1 MVIVYFGVDYDAG
14 NTFDTK
20 TTEPWVQTRLCVAT
34 AEGFAPRELS
44 SNRFLRPFRYDR
56 FDTLPT
62 SMI

>member
-34 AEGFAPRELS
+34 AEGFAP
-44 SNRFLRPFRYDR
+44 P
-56 FDTLPT
+56 
-62 SMI
+62 